1 MTEHAQS
8 NEYIRNSEVDSPLT
22 RKISWGSPKEIWVV
36 IGLALLTGLIL
47 KIPMIFGID
56 ENAYFPRNIGSILL
70 PALLGYSFFVCKLAI
85 KAHWTLF
92 AVAGALVLY
101 SNLLPGTLDDSAL
114 VLAYFHI
121 PILVWFIFARA
132 YLGEDWKISTK
143 RIDFIRFNGE
153 VVIMGGL
160 LGLSLLLFSAITIA
174 LFELIGYHIEDIYF
188 EKIAIWALGSI
199 PVLTL
204 YLVHNNRDLT
214 SKISPII
221 AKLFTPPAFL
231 LLLIF
236 SIMLP
241 QAPETIFD
249 DRDLLLIFNMVL
261 LAVMAL
267 ILFSFKNE
275 ENSTFQ
281 LYLLFGLA
289 AIAIIDNLLALS
301 AIGVRLF
308 EFGISANRLALFG
321 LNLLMLS
328 HLSYFGYRI
337 IGVIRSKEMLSS
349 VFYAMGVYLPVYGV
363 WAAIVSLLFPLF
375 FSLI

>member
-337 IGVIRSKEMLSS
+337 IGVIRSKEELSS

>member
-1 MTEHAQS
+1 
-8 NEYIRNSEVDSPLT
+8 
-22 RKISWGSPKEIWVV
+22 VV
-36 IGLALLTGLIL
+36 IGLALLTGLLL
-47 KIPMIFGID
+47 KIPIIFGID
-56 ENAYFPRNIGSILL
+56 EDAYFPRNIGTILL
-70 PALLGYSFFVCKLAI
+70 PALLGYSIFVSKLATRH
-85 KAHWTLF
+85 HWTLL

-101 SNLLPGTLDDSAL
+101 SNLLPGTLDDSTL
-114 VLAYFHI
+114 ILACFHI
-121 PILVWFIFARA
+121 PILVWFVFAIA

-143 RIDFIRFNGE
+143 RIDFIRLNGE

-174 LFELIGYHIEDIYF
+174 LFERIGYRIEDIYF
-188 EKIAIWALGSI
+188 EKIAIWGMGAI
-199 PVLTL
+199 PVLAL

-241 QAPETIFD
+241 QAPETIFN
-249 DRDLLLIFNMVL
+249 DRDLLLIFNIVL

-281 LYLLFGLA
+281 LYQLFGLA
-289 AIAIIDNLLALS
+289 AIAIVDNLLALS

-337 IGVIRSKEMLSS
+337 IGVIRSKAELSS
-349 VFYAMGVYLPVYGV
+349 VFHAMGVYLPVYGV

-375 FSLI
+375 F

>member
-56 ENAYFPRNIGSILL
+56 EDAYFPRNIGTILL

-337 IGVIRSKEMLSS
+337 IGVIRSKEELSS

>member
-1 MTEHAQS
+1 MRMHLS
-8 NEYIRNSEVDSPLT
+8 L
-22 RKISWGSPKEIWVV
+22 EIW
-36 IGLALLTGLIL
+36 
-47 KIPMIFGID
+47 
-56 ENAYFPRNIGSILL
+56 SILS
-70 PALLGYSFFVCKLAI
+70 PALLGYSLFVSKLATRI
-85 KAHWTLF
+85 HWSLL

-114 VLAYFHI
+114 VLACFHI
-121 PILVWFIFARA
+121 PILVWFVFARA
-132 YLGEDWKISTK
+132 YLGEDWKNSSK

-174 LFELIGYHIEDIYF
+174 LFELIGYRIEDIYF
-188 EKIAIWALGSI
+188 EKIAIWGLGAI
-199 PVLTL
+199 PVVAL
-204 YLVHNNRDLT
+204 YLVNNNRDVT

-241 QAPETIFD
+241 QALKPFSMIVIYYSFS
-249 DRDLLLIFNMVL
+249 IL

-275 ENSTFQ
+275 ANSNFQ

-289 AIAIIDNLLALS
+289 AIAIIDNLMALS
-301 AIGVRLF
+301 AIGWLF
-308 EFGISANRLALFG
+308 EFGISANRLVLVESAHAQPSW
-321 LNLLMLS
+321 LLWIS
-328 HLSYFGYRI
+328 NHW
-337 IGVIRSKEMLSS
+337 VIR
-349 VFYAMGVYLPVYGV
+349 
-363 WAAIVSLLFPLF
+363 
-375 FSLI
+375 

>member
-1 MTEHAQS
+1 MTDHAQS
-8 NEYIRNSEVDSPLT
+8 NESTRNKEVVSAST
-22 RKISWGSPKEIWVV
+22 RIISWGNPKEISVV
-36 IGLALLTGLIL
+36 IGLALLTGLLL
-47 KIPMIFGID
+47 KIPIIFGID
-56 ENAYFPRNIGSILL
+56 EDAYFPRNIGTILL
-70 PALLGYSFFVCKLAI
+70 PALLGYSIFVSKLATRL
-85 KAHWTLF
+85 HWTLL
-92 AVAGALVLY
+92 AVAGAMVLY
-101 SNLLPGTLDDSAL
+101 SNLLPGTLDDSTL
-114 VLAYFHI
+114 ILACFHI
-121 PILVWFIFARA
+121 PILVWFVFAIA

-143 RIDFIRFNGE
+143 RIDFIRLNGE

-174 LFELIGYHIEDIYF
+174 LFERIGYRIEDIYF
-188 EKIAIWALGSI
+188 EKIAIWGLGAI
-199 PVLTL
+199 PVLAL
-204 YLVHNNRDLT
+204 YLVHNNLDLT

-241 QAPETIFD
+241 QAPETIFN
-249 DRDLLLIFNMVL
+249 DRDLLLIFNIVL

-337 IGVIRSKEMLSS
+337 IGVIQSKAELSS
-349 VFYAMGVYLPVYGV
+349 VFHAMGVYLPVYGV
-363 WAAIVSLLFPLF
+363 WAAIVSLLFPMF
-375 FSLI
+375 F